1 MRNDGE
7 PAVRRAHGL
16 VLLALLLFLA
26 LASLWTGLAAEVW
39 STARQR
45 DRETELLFVGEQY
58 RHAIE
63 SYWRATP
70 GRAKTFPGSIDV
82 LLTDDRFPMPVHHLR
97 RRYADPIT
105 GGEFELV
112 RAGSGITGVYSIS
125 KDAPRKVAGF
135 PARYQH
141 FNGAEAY
148 EQWRF
153 VFVPPRGFAPV
164 TRPGPPGQGQVSE
177 PPQSLDRKVP

>member
-1 MRNDGE
+1 MRRDRIA
-7 PAVRRAHGL
+7 PARRARGL
-16 VLLALLLFLA
+16 VLLALLLFVA
-26 LASLWTGLAAEVW
+26 LSSLWVGLSAEVW

-45 DRETELLFVGEQY
+45 DRETELLFAGEQY

-70 GRAKTFPGSIDV
+70 GRAKGYPPSIDV

-97 RRYADPIT
+97 RRYLDPIT
-105 GGEFELV
+105 GGEFGLV
-112 RAGSGITGVYSIS
+112 REPAGITGVYSIS

-141 FNGAEAY
+141 FSGAEAY

-153 VFVPPRGFAPV
+153 VFVPPRGYAPAS
-164 TRPGPPGQGQVSE
+164 RPLSSGQGQVND
-177 PPQSLDRKVP
+177 PPPSVDRKVP